1 MSEYNKFLS
10 YFNKNKK
17 ADEENDI
24 SDREDIIPVKGAVR
38 NSTEEPSEM
47 TEEKTE
53 EKTEE
58 TTEEKTEEITEET
71 KEAVTD
77 TEEISL
83 PEKTEA
89 DEKDEISTDTIKKG
103 RFIKRN
109 DAQFIAVNSENRQEI
124 PTESKK
130 YTDRLLPKIPERKI
144 QEVKKENGSSY
155 ADMHSPDPDTK
166 LFKTDT
172 EDDDVKISS
181 RGKRQQTPESTAAAQ
196 TKILPTVINEG
207 DETEEENQVIVE
219 KRPDGEGKPTKT
231 LSEKGRLLRKIA
243 ATTGQESP
251 EDDGQLVMEGFIEE
265 DNSSLPDITNEDKD
279 LEEISRV
286 REKRIKSFRF
296 WTKSAVETGESEDK
310 SFSPQKEEP
319 ALPSFLSAIR
329 DKFSHLDTDFVPMGD
344 EEYTDPSRRKEIF
357 SSLMGLK
364 KASLIKA
371 LFLAVVGA
379 VLLIINISTGI
390 SAAMNNGF
398 FTVFGG
404 SATAYNIINLV
415 ALLLCGAVMADDLK
429 KGFLSVLKVRPKT
442 DTALL
447 IMYLG
452 AVAQVIASFFTTLK
466 PEGDY
471 HLISGAVVLL
481 TVPVLLSK
489 ALYYDSARHCFK
501 AVGTTSDK
509 CYLRKISDKETVS
522 QLLKDKNPTET
533 NVVYA
538 GKTRF
543 ISGFLKRCAGAAFS
557 AQASSRLIVLC
568 CIGAL
573 VAGTIG
579 LIVTKS
585 PVYALGCFTVTAAL
599 SFPVSCLL
607 FTGYMLSTE
616 NSMLS
621 LKASFIGTYSDAYSF
636 TCIDDI
642 YLNGDEVLR
651 AEVVSSAAS
660 PNVSQ
665 KQAEFCAAVLTNKA
679 GGILGDA
686 FSVFSQGLQDRY
698 PEVDGL
704 VFEEKL
710 GLSAWISDCRVLL
723 GNKQFLLNHNVEFPE
738 AHTIPFIMDE
748 NTKPLFLAIEGH
760 FAAAFSVKYSCDS
773 MTAKSLGSLASSG
786 ANILLGI
793 KDPNITDAFG
803 EELLG
808 LPGDSLRVVTD
819 TNNLK
824 FNEQKNTVTDMEDT
838 GIVFS
843 ESFEA
848 FSKTLA
854 GAIKL
859 ERIRKTAKLLS
870 EVAAV
875 SGMLLA
881 LIFCATGSLTF
892 INGWPVAV
900 LQLCWILF
908 SFLLT
913 PALSGSMLKK
923 KIHLPDEAHR
933 RSPVFPEDD
942 GDLPD
947 FREDFS
953 SVRKTEAENE
963 EEEAEEKKDGILE
976 EEDSEDSV
984 FDNAPE
990 KEKRSISAI
999 KSRLRTIFAR
1009 DDEDEYDD
1017 GDSEEEPE
1025 QLIMEGAPY
1034 TKPPQVVDID
1044 ALKKEK
1050 EEEEAQR
1057 EAAQKEAEEPKEEIT
1072 DDILDSFAESTPKK
1086 RTAVTSSRRKKGLFA
1101 RASEAPEAEDIS
1113 EEPGP
1118 QKRKS
1123 VFSILDEKLPV
1134 PPRFDL
1140 SKKDD
1145 GEKTE
1150 DPLDAKFVPPST
1162 ENFQTYYRD
1171 DFFSSFDTAE
1181 DDKAF
1186 EAVRRKR
1193 EKRESTADEFDFWTK
1208 K

>member
-1 MSEYNKFLS
+1 MSEYNKFLN
-10 YFNKNKK
+10 YFNKSKK
-17 ADEENDI
+17 DGEEADSSE
-24 SDREDIIPVKGAVR
+24 REDMIPVKGAVR
-38 NSTEEPSEM
+38 STEEVN
-47 TEEKTE
+47 EEKTE
-53 EKTEE
+53 TSAVSENKEAD
-58 TTEEKTEEITEET
+58 KTEEIR
-71 KEAVTD
+71 
-77 TEEISL
+77 L
-83 PEKTEA
+83 PEKEA
-89 DEKDEISTDTIKKG
+89 EEEEKDEINTDTIKKS
-103 RFIKRN
+103 RFIKSN
-109 DAQFIAVNSENRQEI
+109 DAQFIAVNSENRKEI
-124 PTESKK
+124 PTQSKK
-130 YTDRLLPKIPERKI
+130 YTDRLLPQVPQRKI
-144 QEVKKENGSSY
+144 QESKKEKGSSY
-155 ADMHSPDPDTK
+155 DDMHAPSPETK
-166 LFKTDT
+166 LFRPAN
-172 EDDDVKISS
+172 EDEDMKLS
-181 RGKRQQTPESTAAAQ
+181 RSDKKQQTPKNTAAAQ
-196 TKILPTVINEG
+196 TKIIPTVIKDT
-207 DETEEENQVIVE
+207 DETPEENNVIVE
-219 KRPDGEGKPTKT
+219 KNPSSDTLKTKD
-231 LSEKGRLLRKIA
+231 LSEKGRLLRQI
-243 ATTGQESP
+243 ATTSGQENP
-251 EDDGQLVMEGFIEE
+251 EDDGQLIMEGFIEE
-265 DNSSLPDITNEDKD
+265 DNSALPDITKEEKD
-279 LEEISRV
+279 LEELSKV

-310 SFSPQKEEP
+310 SFSPQREEP
-319 ALPSFLSAIR
+319 ALPAFLSAIR

-344 EEYTDPSRRKEIF
+344 EEYKDPSRRKEIF

-364 KASLIKA
+364 KSSLIKA
-371 LFLAVVGA
+371 LFLTILGA
-379 VLLIINISTGI
+379 VLLIINMTTAV
-390 SAAMNNGF
+390 SAAMHNGF
-398 FTVFGG
+398 FTVLGG
-404 SATAYNIINLV
+404 SAVAYNIINLV
-415 ALLLCGAVMADDLK
+415 FLLLCGAVMADDLK
-429 KGFLSVLKVRPKT
+429 KGFLSVLKIRPKT

-447 IMYLG
+447 VMYLG
-452 AVAQVIASFFTTLK
+452 ALAQVIASFFTTLK
-466 PEGDY
+466 TEGDY
-471 HLISGAVVLL
+471 HLISGAVILL
-481 TVPVLLSK
+481 SVPVLLSK
-489 ALYYDSARHCFK
+489 ALYYDSTRHCFK

-509 CYLRKISDKETVS
+509 CYLRKISDKETIS

-543 ISGFLKRCAGAAFS
+543 ISGFLKRSAGAAFS
-557 AQASSRLIVLC
+557 GQASSRLIVLTSF
-568 CIGAL
+568 GAL
-573 VAGTIG
+573 VAGIIG

-607 FTGYMLSTE
+607 FTGYMISSE

-651 AEVVSSAAS
+651 AEIVSSATAS
-660 PNVSQ
+660 NVSQ

-679 GGILGDA
+679 GGILKDA

-723 GNKQFLLNHNVEFPE
+723 GNKQFLLNHNVDFPE

-793 KDPNITDAFG
+793 KDPNITASFG
-803 EELLG
+803 EEILG
-808 LPGDSLRVVTD
+808 LPADSLRIVTD

-843 ESFEA
+843 DSFEA

-859 ERIRKTAKLLS
+859 EKIRKTAKLLA
-870 EVAAV
+870 EVASV
-875 SGMLLA
+875 SGMLLG

-913 PALSGSMLKK
+913 PSLSSTKLKK
-923 KIHLPDEAHR
+923 KIHLPEESRR

-953 SVRKTEAENE
+953 PVKKE
-963 EEEAEEKKDGILE
+963 EKEEAEEEPQEKAE
-976 EEDSEDSV
+976 EEDEDSI
-984 FDNAPE
+984 FDDSPINTKDRPNA
-990 KEKRSISAI
+990 SVI
-999 KSRLRTIFAR
+999 KNRLKNMFSR
-1009 DDEDEYDD
+1009 
-1017 GDSEEEPE
+1017 GEEEEEEPGEPE

-1044 ALKKEK
+1044 ALQKEKEK
-1050 EEEEAQR
+1050 EEEE
-1057 EAAQKEAEEPKEEIT
+1057 KEKEKEKENADEPKREIT
-1072 DDILDSFAESTPKK
+1072 DDILDSFAESTPKRK
-1086 RTAVTSSRRKKGLFA
+1086 AVSSSSRKKGLF
-1101 RASEAPEAEDIS
+1101 RKASEEPEAE
-1113 EEPGP
+1113 EEPEEIKP
-1118 QKRKS
+1118 RIIKS

-1134 PPRFDL
+1134 PPKFDL
-1140 SKKDD
+1140 SKKEGD
-1145 GEKTE
+1145 EKEEEE
-1150 DPLDAKFVPPST
+1150 DPLNAKFVPPST
-1162 ENFQTYYRD
+1162 ENFQSYYRD

-1186 EAVRRKR
+1186 EAVRRNR
-1193 EKRESTADEFDFWTK
+1193 DKRESTADEFDFWTK

>member
-10 YFNKNKK
+10 YFNKNKNM
-17 ADEENDI
+17 DEENDI

-38 NSTEEPSEM
+38 NSTEEK
-47 TEEKTE
+47 TEKTE
-53 EKTEE
+53 EKA
-58 TTEEKTEEITEET
+58 KTEESEGEKASEAEELP
-71 KEAVTD
+71 
-77 TEEISL
+77 L
-83 PEKTEA
+83 PEKTKT
-89 DEKDEISTDTIKKG
+89 DEKDEISTDTIKKS

-109 DAQFIAVNSENRQEI
+109 DAQFIAVNSENRQDI

-130 YTDRLLPKIPERKI
+130 YTDRLLPKLPERKI
-144 QEVKKENGSSY
+144 QEVKKENGNSY
-155 ADMHSPDPDTK
+155 DDMHSPAPDTK
-166 LFKTDT
+166 LFKKDS

-181 RGKRQQTPESTAAAQ
+181 RGKKQQTPESTAAAQ

-207 DETEEENQVIVE
+207 EQEEEENQVIVE

-231 LSEKGRLLRKIA
+231 LSEKGRLLRQIA

-251 EDDGQLVMEGFIEE
+251 EDDGQLIMEGFIEE
-265 DNSSLPDITNEDKD
+265 DNSSLPDITNEEKD
-279 LEEISRV
+279 LEELSRV

-319 ALPSFLSAIR
+319 ALPSFLSAVR
-329 DKFSHLDTDFVPMGD
+329 SKFSHLDTDFVPMGD
-344 EEYTDPSRRKEIF
+344 EEYKDPSRRKEIF

-371 LFLAVVGA
+371 LFLALVGT
-379 VLLIINISTGI
+379 VLLIINITAGI
-390 SAAMNNGF
+390 SAAMHNGF
-398 FTVFGG
+398 FTILGG
-404 SATAYNIINLV
+404 SATAYSIINLV

-429 KGFLSVLKVRPKT
+429 KGFLSVLKIRPKT

-452 AVAQVIASFFTTLK
+452 AAAQVVASFFTTLK

-471 HLISGAVVLL
+471 HLISGAVILL

-489 ALYYDSARHCFK
+489 ALYYDSTRHCFK
-501 AVGTTSDK
+501 AVGTASDK
-509 CYLRKISDKETVS
+509 CYLRKISDKETIS

-543 ISGFLKRCAGAAFS
+543 ISGFLKRSAGAAFS
-557 AQASSRLIVLC
+557 AQASSRLIVLS

-573 VAGTIG
+573 VAGIIG

-607 FTGYMLSTE
+607 FTGYMISSE

-651 AEVVSSAAS
+651 AEIVSSATS

-808 LPGDSLRVVTD
+808 LPADSLRVVTD

-843 ESFEA
+843 DSFESF
-848 FSKTLA
+848 SRTLA
-854 GAIKL
+854 SAIKL

-875 SGMLLA
+875 SGMLLG

-913 PALSGSMLKK
+913 PSLSGSMLKK

-947 FREDFS
+947 FEEDFS
-953 SVRKTEAENE
+953 SVRKTEEENE
-963 EEEAEEKKDGILE
+963 EKEAEEKE
-976 EEDSEDSV
+976 ESISEKEDDEDSV

-990 KEKRSISAI
+990 KEKKSVSAI
-999 KSRLRTIFAR
+999 KNRLRTIFAR
-1009 DDEDEYDD
+1009 DDEDEYEDEE
-1017 GDSEEEPE
+1017 EEEPE

-1050 EEEEAQR
+1050 EEEEAQKE
-1057 EAAQKEAEEPKEEIT
+1057 EAKKEAEEPKKEIT
-1072 DDILDSFAESTPKK
+1072 DDILDSFAEITPKK
-1086 RTAVTSSRRKKGLFA
+1086 RTAVTAPRKKGLFKK
-1101 RASEAPEAEDIS
+1101 ASAEPETEELP
-1113 EEPGP
+1113 EEPIP

-1123 VFSILDEKLPV
+1123 VFSILDEKLPT

-1140 SKKDD
+1140 SKKD
-1145 GEKTE
+1145 GEEKTA